1 MSLLTHILIC
11 IFGSGSWVAINGLW
25 VELPLLVERL
35 PEGWKLPSYI
45 TIIIQLANVGPLLIA
60 LLHRFRPGCLSEVPV
75 IYALLA
81 VGTIACLLFAFL
93 WEKTSVVA
101 GAPHSTA
108 FLVLTFILSLVDCT
122 SSVTFLPFM
131 ASLPA
136 HYMNT
141 LFIGEGLSGLLPAI
155 VALIQGS
162 GTKICT
168 NSSIITEPAN
178 ITKVP
183 FIPGI
188 LNVTMSP
195 DLVARTSQPKNCYL
209 SANFSPF
216 VFFLLLSVMM
226 ASCLAAFFAL
236 TRISKRWEHSEDHL
250 VNQVSL
256 KSFKLQ
262 EAKSDKDGK
271 SDKDNC
277 SSLDLPEENKTT
289 VWSPAQLV
297 FIYILVAF
305 VNALTNGIFP
315 SIHSFSCL
323 PYGSRAYHLSSVLG
337 VIIQPL
343 VYLISVFLPEISL
356 SWLGVVTVV
365 GTGFGA
371 YNMATAVLSPCPP
384 LKGSAWG
391 EALILISWVSYGGLL
406 SYVKVMTGVYLRKV
420 SHSALLWCGAVIQLG
435 SAVGAI
441 LMFPLVNVLPIFK
454 SAYDNNLQCPI

>member
-35 PEGWKLPSYI
+35 PEGWNLPSYI
-45 TIIIQLANVGPLLIA
+45 TIIIQLANVGPLLIT
-60 LLHRFRPGCLSEVPV
+60 LLHRFRPGYVSEVPI
-75 IYALLA
+75 IYVLLA
-81 VGTIACLLFAFL
+81 VGTIACFLFAFL
-93 WEKTSVVA
+93 WEKTSMVA
-101 GAPHSTA
+101 GVSHSIA
-108 FLVLTFILSLVDCT
+108 FLILTFILSLVDCT

-131 ASLPA
+131 ANLPA

-141 LFIGEGLSGLLPAI
+141 LFVGEGLSGLLPAI

-162 GTKICT
+162 GTKTCAQVT

-178 ITKVP
+178 ITKIP
-183 FIPGI
+183 FIAGD
-188 LNVTMSP
+188 VTMSP
-195 DLVARTSQPKNCYL
+195 DLVTRTPQPENCYL

-226 ASCLAAFFAL
+226 ASCLAAFYGL
-236 TRISKRWEHSEDHL
+236 TRISKRWVCSEDHL
-250 VNQVSL
+250 ANQVTL
-256 KSFKLQ
+256 KSFKSQ
-262 EAKSDKDGK
+262 EPSDGK

-277 SSLDLPEENKTT
+277 PSLDLPEENKTA
-289 VWSPAQLV
+289 VWSRSQLV

-323 PYGSRAYHLSSVLG
+323 PYGSRAYHLSSVLS
-337 VIIQPL
+337 VIIYP
-343 VYLISVFLPEISL
+343 VVCFVSVFLPEISL
-356 SWLGVVTVV
+356 SWLGMVTVV

-384 LKGSAWG
+384 LKGSPWG
-391 EALILISWVSYGGLL
+391 EALIIISWVTYHGIL
-406 SYVKVMTGVYLRKV
+406 SYVKVITGVYLRKV

-435 SAVGAI
+435 SAIGAI
-441 LMFPLVNVLPIFK
+441 LMFPLVNVLQIFK
-454 SAYDNNLQCPI
+454 SSYGSSVQCPI